1 MKYIYL
7 ILMAMSPVLFAQQ
20 DSSKKTHAKASP
32 RADDVQY
39 KMAKLWGRIDE
50 LEIKL
55 KKQEERIQILE
66 KGLMLGVIPE
76 ELLKDKLNMQ
86 TESRMPT
93 EWANPDPKKI
103 KEMVKNKSNTPMPK
117 NDVSVHVKPYKT
129 LVRDAQEAFG
139 RGQYGRAISMYQMI
153 QNHYPIKNA
162 EGQSDYWIG
171 LSWYFLKEYDLSTAS
186 LERLEK
192 ISPDSPWVPSSRL
205 YRTKILAHKGLLKQA
220 VASYRRLIEMYP
232 NSDSSEMAQR
242 EIQLL
247 RDRI

>member
-76 ELLKDKLNMQ
+76 ELLKDKL
-86 TESRMPT
+86 TC
-93 EWANPDPKKI
+93 
-103 KEMVKNKSNTPMPK
+103 
-117 NDVSVHVKPYKT
+117 KPSPGC
-129 LVRDAQEAFG
+129 Q
-139 RGQYGRAISMYQMI
+139 
-153 QNHYPIKNA
+153 QN
-162 EGQSDYWIG
+162 G
-171 LSWYFLKEYDLSTAS
+171 L
-186 LERLEK
+186 
-192 ISPDSPWVPSSRL
+192 
-205 YRTKILAHKGLLKQA
+205 ILI
-220 VASYRRLIEMYP
+220 RRK
-232 NSDSSEMAQR
+232 
-242 EIQLL
+242 
-247 RDRI
+247 